1 MRPFDRATASVRED
15 ELLRAAARARGGTAG
30 AAEVDAL
37 LPPFPLKVQ
46 LQTTTRC
53 NAACQ
58 MCPHPLVTRAPG
70 FEHGEMSRA
79 LYDALLA
86 ELANHPIERLSLFLM
101 NEPLLDRRMVEWIA
115 AARRA
120 LPATT
125 LNLFSNGALLRLEL
139 AEQLAEAGLDE
150 LCVSVHGFEA
160 PRYEAV
166 MEGLSFARIDAQL
179 RGLFGHARDGRIGRL
194 RLKVVMGDL
203 PELVATLPAA
213 DPLYRDHVL
222 LKAFSNERAVAG
234 VAPGLAS
241 SPLADAAAA
250 RAAPLC
256 QRPFVKFYVLWDG
269 TCVLCNVDW
278 KRAAV
283 VGRIDPAAG
292 IGIADVWRSDRYREI
307 RARHL
312 RHEFE
317 PGFLCRGCDYAAVAE
332 GG

>member
-1 MRPFDRATASVRED
+1 MRPFDRATISERESA
-15 ELLRAAARARGGTAG
+15 LLRTATAFRTGGATEADI
-30 AAEVDAL
+30 AAL

-53 NAACQ
+53 NAACR

-86 ELANHPIERLSLFLM
+86 ELTLHPVERLSLFLM
-101 NEPLLDRRMVEWIA
+101 NEPLLDSRMVEWIA

-120 LPATT
+120 LPGTT
-125 LNLFSNGALLRLEL
+125 LNLFSNGALLRLDL
-139 AEQLAEAGLDE
+139 AERLAAAGLDE

-160 PRYEAV
+160 TRYEEV
-166 MEGLSFARIDAQL
+166 MEGLSFSAVDRRL
-179 RGLFGHARDGRIGRL
+179 RELFGRAPNGRL
-194 RLKVVMGDL
+194 GAMRLKVVMGDL
-203 PELVATLPAA
+203 PELAATLPSA

-222 LKAFSNERAVAG
+222 LKAFSNERTVAG
-234 VAPGLAS
+234 VDPGLAS
-241 SPLADAAAA
+241 SAVAPTAKAP
-250 RAAPLC
+250 PLC
-256 QRPFVKFYVLWDG
+256 QRPFVKLYVLWDG

-278 KRAAV
+278 NRAAV

-292 IGIADVWRSDRYREI
+292 IGIADVWSGDRYRAI

-312 RHEFE
+312 RQEFE
-317 PGFLCRGCDYAAVAE
+317 AGFLCRGCDYAAVAD